1 VNLEI
6 GFKVDRT
13 QKENIVSNLKKDFEE
28 SNLLVV
34 THYSGLNVNEIEEL
48 RSEMREANAKFKVTK
63 NRLTKLALPG
73 TTFESVADLFNGPTA
88 IAYSQDPIQAAK
100 VAVNY
105 SKKNKKLIIIGGS
118 FEGKKIDEKQVRFLA
133 SLPSL
138 DEVRSTLISL
148 LQVPGSKI
156 ASIIIA
162 PGTKVVRAIDAYA
175 KKSN

>member
-1 VNLEI
+1 M
-6 GFKVDRT
+6 DRT

-73 TTFESVADLFNGPTA
+73 TTFESVADLFSGPTA

-118 FEGKKIDEKQVRFLA
+118 FEGKKIDQDKINFLA
-133 SLPSL
+133 TLPTL
-138 DEVRSTLISL
+138 DEIRSKLAAL
-148 LQVPGSKI
+148 LSAPAKKI
-156 ASIIIA
+156 ASILQA
-162 PGTKVVRAIDAYA
+162 PGGQLARLMISQSKELG
-175 KKSN
+175 KSN